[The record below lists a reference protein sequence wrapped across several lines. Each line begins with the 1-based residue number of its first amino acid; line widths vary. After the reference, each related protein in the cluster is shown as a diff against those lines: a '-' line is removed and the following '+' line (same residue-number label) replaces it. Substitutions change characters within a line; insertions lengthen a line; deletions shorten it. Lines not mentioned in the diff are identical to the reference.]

1 MYFGIKVYRLT
12 FVNWETVFGIGLI
25 GGITIS
31 YLIFKKYKTLF
42 KYSGLNLILFF
53 IMQVTVSW
61 SFIFASLF
69 LLSNFQFADSNK
81 TSVNFKI
88 EEADFLPIGGRK
100 HRVKR
105 ENQPTFEIEYKNWK
119 KELVFYSQYFDQRE
133 YYKSIDATIQN
144 GFFGYDVITNKE
156 LIK

>member
-1 MYFGIKVYRLT
+1 G
-12 FVNWETVFGIGLI
+12 NGLI

-42 KYSGLNLILFF
+42 KSSGLNVIVFF
-53 IMQVTVSW
+53 IIQVTVSW
-61 SFIFASLF
+61 SFIFARLF

-81 TSVNFKI
+81 SSVNFKI

-133 YYKSIDATIQN
+133 YYTSIDATTQS